1 MVYTRVEEFI
11 ANAVEEKHIPG
22 AVLAIANGEE
32 MIYCKAFGM
41 AHSEKQIAMTED
53 TLFDCASLTKVV
65 ATAASIF
72 NLLEAGQ
79 LDLDDAI
86 AYYFPELTHSH
97 GSVTIRH
104 LLTHMSGFQSE
115 IKFYREPVSYKEV
128 VERIASISTRKEVG
142 SSVNYSD
149 VNYILLGIL
158 IEKLTNESLASF
170 AEKRIFVPLKMN
182 QTLFNPENIVKER
195 IAATEYRDYLQDYQW
210 GEVHDENALHF
221 GGVSGH
227 AGLFSTAPDL
237 IRFAQTFIKGNPS
250 IFTEKTKQ
258 LSKQSFSKQHNEQRG
273 LGWQLYS
280 QPSFSG
286 QYLQDGYGHTGFTG
300 TSMWISDEQQLAIV
314 LLTNRVHFGRACQ
327 IQRIRRIVHNLI
339 ALEHVKK

>member
-1 MVYTRVEEFI
+1 MAYTRVEEFI
-11 ANAVEEKHIPG
+11 ENAVKVRYIPG
-22 AVLAIANGEE
+22 AVLAIANSEE
-32 MIYCKAFGM
+32 MIYCKAFGT

-72 NLLEAGQ
+72 KLLESGQ

-86 AYYFPELTHSH
+86 SYYFPELAFFHA
-97 GSVTIRH
+97 GVTVRH
-104 LLTHMSGFQSE
+104 LLTHTSGFQSE

-128 VERIASISTRKEVG
+128 VERIASISTRKPIDSAVI
-142 SSVNYSD
+142 YSD
-149 VNYILLGIL
+149 VNYILLGII
-158 IEKLTNESLASF
+158 IEKITNESLDRF
-170 AEKRIFVPLKMN
+170 ANINIFEPLKMA
-182 QTLFNPENIVKER
+182 QTLFNPKNIVKESV
-195 IAATEYRDYLQDYQW
+195 AATEYRDYLQDYQW

-237 IRFAQTFIKGNPS
+237 IRFAQAFMKGKTS

-258 LSKQSFSKQHNEQRG
+258 LSKQSFSKNHDEQRG

-286 QYLQDGYGHTGFTG
+286 QYLQDGFGHTGFTG
-300 TSMWISDEQQLAIV
+300 TSIWVSDEQQLAIV
-314 LLTNRVHFGRACQ
+314 LLTNRVHFGRTCQ
-327 IQRIRRIVHNLI
+327 IQRLRRIVHNSI
-339 ALEHVKK
+339 ALDHVNK